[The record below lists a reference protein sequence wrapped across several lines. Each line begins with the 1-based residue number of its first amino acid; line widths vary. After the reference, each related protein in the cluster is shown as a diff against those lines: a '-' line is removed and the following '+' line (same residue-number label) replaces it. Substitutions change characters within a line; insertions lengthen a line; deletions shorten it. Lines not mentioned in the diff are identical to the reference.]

1 MKKVLTICLVLVMAM
16 CLCASVVASA
26 NGFMTSPS
34 GKPAPEIIEF
44 KAHDPNCTARLV
56 ITPYGERVT
65 LPETLQKMIE
75 KAFKMIVECDDLTE
89 LNADLKALAAE
100 LNIPGD
106 KLAVSELFDIHME
119 GCDYHE
125 EHKYFDIILSADALE
140 HFVGLLHMRQDGEFE
155 LVADAKVTHDGDH
168 LEFTVES
175 FSPFAI
181 VVDTSKNSPTG
192 DNSMIFVCLALM
204 LVSGVAVVLI
214 NRKPRVA

>member
-1 MKKVLTICLVLVMAM
+1 MKKVLTICLVLVMAL

-26 NGFMTSPS
+26 NGFLVSPS
-34 GKPAPEIIEF
+34 GRPAPIVVEF
-44 KAHDPNCTARLV
+44 KAHDPACTARLI

-65 LPETLQKMIE
+65 MLE
-75 KAFKMIVECDDLTE
+75 KAFQMIVNCDDLTE
-89 LNADLKALAAE
+89 LNADLKELAAQ

-125 EHKYFDIILSADALE
+125 EHRYFDIILSAEALE
-140 HFVGLLHMRQDGEFE
+140 NFVGLLHLRQDGEFE
-155 LVADAKVTHDGDH
+155 LIADAKVTHEGDH

-181 VVDTSKNSPTG
+181 VVDTTKNSPTG
-192 DNSMIFVCLALM
+192 DNGMIFVCLALM
-204 LVSGVAVVLI
+204 LVSGVAVVLL
-214 NRKPRVA
+214 NRKPRTV

>member
-16 CLCASVVASA
+16 CLCTSVVASA

-56 ITPYGERVT
+56 ITPYGERAT

-75 KAFKMIVECDDLTE
+75 KAFKMIVECDDLT
-89 LNADLKALAAE
+89 E

-125 EHKYFDIILSADALE
+125 EHRFFDITLSAEALE
-140 HFVGLLHMRQDGEFE
+140 HFVGLLHMLQDGEFE
-155 LVADAKVTHDGDH
+155 LVADAKVTHEGDH

>member
-1 MKKVLTICLVLVMAM
+1 MKKVLTICLVLVMAL

-26 NGFMTSPS
+26 NSFLVSPS
-34 GKPAPEIIEF
+34 GRPAPEIIEF
-44 KAHDPNCTARLV
+44 KPHDPECTAQLV
-56 ITPYGERVT
+56 ITPYADRAD
-65 LPETLQKMIE
+65 LPETLQQMMA
-75 KAFKMIVECDDLTE
+75 KAFQMIVECDDLTK
-89 LNADLKALAAE
+89 LNEDLKALAAE

-125 EHKYFDIILSADALE
+125 EHKHFDITLSAESLE

-155 LVADAKVTHDGDH
+155 LVADAEVTHDGDH

-181 VVDTSKNSPTG
+181 VVDTTKNSPTG
-192 DNSMIFVCLALM
+192 DNGMIFVCLALM
-204 LVSGVAVVLI
+204 LVSGVAVVLL
-214 NRKPRVA
+214 NRKPRTV